1 MDNVEQLKQL
11 REETAAPMQECRR
24 ALEEAKGDIE
34 KAKEI
39 LRKWGK
45 VLAGKKVER
54 EAKDGLVD
62 VYLHPNKKIGVMLE
76 IRCESDFVA
85 RSEDFQ
91 NLSHEICLQVAATSP
106 AFIGVQDVPLEF
118 IAKEKAIYQEQ
129 TANSG
134 KPPQI
139 IEQIVEGKWKKTEGE
154 ICLLEQPWI
163 KDETKKIKDLIT
175 ENVAKLGENI
185 VIKRFSRFSIR

>member
-24 ALEEAKGDIE
+24 ALDEAQGDIE

-54 EAKDGLVD
+54 DVKNGLVD
-62 VYLHPNKKIGVMLE
+62 VYLHPNKKVGVLLE

-85 RSEDFQ
+85 RSEEFRS
-91 NLSHEICLQVAATSP
+91 LSHEICLQIAAMDP
-106 AFIGVQDVPLEF
+106 KNQDL
-118 IAKEKAIYQEQ
+118 
-129 TANSG
+129 
-134 KPPQI
+134 
-139 IEQIVEGKWKKTEGE
+139 
-154 ICLLEQPWI
+154 LLEQPWI
-163 KDETKKIKDLIT
+163 KDETKRIKDLIT
-175 ENVAKLGENI
+175 ERVAKLGENI
-185 VIKRFSRFSIR
+185 VIKRFSRFSIS